1 MPVPSLQ
8 WFQRIGLGCLA
19 AAATAFPARAI
30 EEVLIELPLL
40 DSSFSVRVSE
50 LKSPQALMAGRSDL
64 AELDRASMGP
74 SVRSC
79 FSCCSGP
86 FRCL

>member
-8 WFQRIGLGCLA
+8 WFQLIGLGCLV

-64 AELDRASMGP
+64 AELDVPPMGP

-86 FRCL
+86 SRCP